1 MRIAVGQMEPSLMDL
16 DENLSRVK
24 SLLKEA
30 EENQV
35 DVLVL
40 PELCNS
46 GYVFESLEEAE
57 SAAEEIPTGRFSKE
71 FLSWS
76 KSDRLVVVGICEQTP
91 QGLHNS
97 AAVFAN
103 GTHITTYR
111 KIHLFLNEKDWFIAG
126 NEEPPVVEFKN
137 AKFGVMICFDWAF
150 PEIARVLTLKGSQV
164 ILHPSNLVLPY
175 CQSAMVTRS
184 LENSVFT
191 ATANRS
197 GTERGVEFSGNSQIT
212 NTTGTRLTNLSG
224 NKVGIAFADID
235 PLEADDKMI
244 TKRNHILTDR
254 RPELY
259 KHITKTD

>member
-1 MRIAVGQMEPSLMDL
+1 M
-16 DENLSRVK
+16 
-24 SLLKEA
+24 
-30 EENQV
+30 
-35 DVLVL
+35 
-40 PELCNS
+40 
-46 GYVFESLEEAE
+46 
-57 SAAEEIPTGRFSKE
+57 
-71 FLSWS
+71 
-76 KSDRLVVVGICEQTP
+76 
-91 QGLHNS
+91 
-97 AAVFAN
+97 
-103 GTHITTYR
+103 
-111 KIHLFLNEKDWFIAG
+111 
-126 NEEPPVVEFKN
+126 EFKN

-235 PLEADDKMI
+235 PLQADDKMI